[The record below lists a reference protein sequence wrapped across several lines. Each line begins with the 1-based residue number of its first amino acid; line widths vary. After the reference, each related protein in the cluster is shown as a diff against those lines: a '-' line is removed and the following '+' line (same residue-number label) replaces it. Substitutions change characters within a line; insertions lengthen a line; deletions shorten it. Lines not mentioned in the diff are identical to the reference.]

1 MITTDKNV
9 VRALGHLYKIVEAG
23 ERGYISAAAGVKNRA
38 IKMLFKSYA
47 QRRAEFKE
55 EIFVEMQHWGA
66 TTRPPGSILGAIH
79 RGRVTIFAAMT
90 IGEENIERVVLKEVL
105 FGERIAKLTYERTL
119 RQRLPDDTH
128 AMVQRQYEEILR
140 LLEQVQ
146 NMFGKNG
153 KRLVVRMYDTKEA
166 ADEAIFRLMT
176 SEYPSESIKKRSV
189 VPLEIYTGSGP
200 KVIETVLSGAVGGVI
215 WGGISGLLSAGTM
228 LELSRYG
235 QTVLVPSPF
244 SPLQLAIVAVLGL
257 SAAGIFIG
265 GSIGFFLGL
274 GVKDEDTYFYNQ
286 SVLHGRILVE
296 VLTDASRASP
306 AWHLLAHVN
315 MEARAG
321 AR

>member
-1 MITTDKNV
+1 MIATDKSV
-9 VRALGHLYKIVEAG
+9 IRALGHLYKIVEAG
-23 ERGYISAAAGVKNRA
+23 ERGYVSAAAGVKNRA
-38 IKMLFKSYA
+38 VKMLFKSYA
-47 QRRAEFKE
+47 QKRAEFKE

-105 FGERIAKLTYERTL
+105 FGERVAKLTYERIL
-119 RQRLPDDTH
+119 RHRLPDETR

-146 NMFGKNG
+146 SMFGKNG
-153 KRLVVRMYDTKEA
+153 KRLVVRMYDTKQD
-166 ADEAIFRLMT
+166 ADEAIRRLMA
-176 SEYPSESIKKRSV
+176 SEYPPESIKKRSV
-189 VPLEIYTGSGP
+189 MQLEIYTGSGP
-200 KVIETVLSGAVGGVI
+200 KIIETVLSGAVGGVV

-244 SPLQLAIVAVLGL
+244 SPLQLAIVAILGL

-274 GVKDEDTYFYNQ
+274 GVKDEDTYFYNESIQ
-286 SVLHGRILVE
+286 HGRVLVE

-306 AWHLLAHVN
+306 AWHLLAQVN
-315 MEARAG
+315 MGARAG